1 MENTLRKQSWCDIEQ
16 QKPIPF
22 EYKIYQTKNWN
33 ILQVLLNDKLQNQY
47 VLWFTQEIIED
58 IMVWNSV
65 STDFFFLKAPVY
77 HFLITAFQMR

>member
-1 MENTLRKQSWCDIEQ
+1 MENTLRKQCWCDIEQ

-22 EYKIYQTKNWN
+22 QYKIYQTKNWN
-33 ILQVLLNDKLQNQY
+33 ILQVLLNHKLQNQF

-65 STDFFFLKAPVY
+65 STDFF
-77 HFLITAFQMR
+77 